1 MYKYLFKIST
11 PTLFLCFLLIF
22 AGCEEKSVDRK
33 KPEVFAKKIIIPAKK
48 APVKKITKTIAEK
61 QIKKKPS
68 IKIAVSK
75 PKTVA
80 LKKTSKEKAPVKAPR
95 KMTMASIS
103 RTPILTKLSDIVRGY
118 DPRGKIDPFE
128 PLLKPEP
135 QRKTEK
141 KKIER
146 KKCIA
151 RTPLQK
157 ADLSQFKLVAVIQ
170 TKSGNRALVVEPSGK
185 GYVLKQDTAI
195 GIHCGQVIEI
205 MKDSLIVEEEVE
217 DLYGEVTKQKREL
230 KIQKPLG
237 E

>member
-1 MYKYLFKIST
+1 MYKYLFKKSA
-11 PTLFLCFLLIF
+11 PTLLICFLLIF
-22 AGCEEKSVDRK
+22 IGCEEKAVEK
-33 KPEVFAKKIIIPAKK
+33 NKPDVV
-48 APVKKITKTIAEK
+48 VKKIVIP
-61 QIKKKPS
+61 KKKVPAKTS
-68 IKIAVSK
+68 SRSKGPEQKVKKIQGVKKADSK
-75 PKTVA
+75 PTMLA
-80 LKKTSKEKAPVKAPR
+80 AKTSKEKLPGKALR
-95 KMTMASIS
+95 QITMASIS

-118 DPRGKIDPFE
+118 DPRGKVDPFE

-135 QRKTEK
+135 EKKIQK

-170 TKSGNRALVVEPSGK
+170 KASGNRALVVEPSGK
-185 GYVLKQDTAI
+185 GYVLEKDTAI
-195 GIHCGQVIEI
+195 GIHCGHVMQI